1 MASGF
6 LGYNLKEQKATI
18 LNDGNDTWS
27 TSTLATIGQ
36 AVKNALLIPEQT
48 ANEYLYIDSFTIS
61 QNQVLASLE
70 KATGAKWEVT
80 HVDAEE
86 QKKEGLEK
94 MSKGDFSG
102 VILLIRYVIC
112 VSGYGGNYME
122 YREGANELLSLPK
135 RTLDEVVAEILK
147 GWGGMHPMRQV
158 KCFTLSEDISS
169 LA

>member
-1 MASGF
+1 M
-6 LGYNLKEQKATI
+6 GYNLKERKVTI

-48 ANEYLYIDSFTIS
+48 ANKYLFIDSFTVS
-61 QNQVLASLE
+61 QNQVLASFE
-70 KATGAKWEVT
+70 KATGTKWEVT

-86 QKKEGLEK
+86 QKKSGFEK

-102 VILLIRYVIC
+102 AMSLIRYINC
-112 VSGYGGNYME
+112 VSGHGGNYIE
-122 YREGANELLSLPK
+122 YQESANELLSLPK

-147 GWGGMHPMRQV
+147 
-158 KCFTLSEDISS
+158 
-169 LA
+169 A